1 MGLGLCAKCDGKEPQ
16 LPHYDNGS
24 IFESGEL
31 SVQGQED
38 FEISRTSLRLSLATH
53 AKLREDL
60 ETTSQ
65 MQNKSLSDLVEQRC
79 GGSTSDLSMCGDQFH
94 MEEIL
99 RRRSDMLDKGKR
111 ASQRLRSDASKLLT
125 AALDLNNKADSTG

>member
-1 MGLGLCAKCDGKEPQ
+1 MGLGLCAQCDGKEP
-16 LPHYDNGS
+16 LPPHFRNAS
-24 IFESGEL
+24 ISQSGEL
-31 SVQGQED
+31 TVQELED
-38 FEISRTSLRLSLATH
+38 IEISRTSLRLSLATN

-60 ETTSQ
+60 DATSH

-79 GGSTSDLSMCGDQFH
+79 GGSNSDLSVYADQIH
-94 MEEIL
+94 EDIL

-125 AALDLNNKADSTG
+125 AALDLNNRADSTG